1 MLPWICTDIIQILS
15 KYQSEYVYNLAY
27 HIIYLGIMFQ
37 NPMCQ
42 PTTAPSGKKTTSSK
56 LSSTSVKPT
65 SMRPTVPATKPNASL
80 AVDGNVNKIPL
91 TNLRHFSDYT
101 ITVSINVW
109 GYVCA
114 MTARCAVELLKP
126 ILKLVGFWGE
136 DFLIHSLWNDR
147 VHQLVATGG
156 FPGFILV
163 SRLEEAQV
171 TQQQFIKFSRKSLSL
186 VYTPGLK
193 DTLWK

>member
-1 MLPWICTDIIQILS
+1 
-15 KYQSEYVYNLAY
+15 
-27 HIIYLGIMFQ
+27 
-37 NPMCQ
+37 MCQ

-114 MTARCAVELLKP
+114 MTARCAAELLKP

-136 DFLIHSLWNDR
+136 YFWVHSLWNDR

-163 SRLEEAQV
+163 CHRRVSRFYPCVATRRSAGNPAAIHQ
-171 TQQQFIKFSRKSLSL
+171 IFSKVAVACL
-186 VYTPGLK
+186 YTWAK
-193 DTLWK
+193 RHTVKVNCRVQEHN

>member
-1 MLPWICTDIIQILS
+1 
-15 KYQSEYVYNLAY
+15 
-27 HIIYLGIMFQ
+27 
-37 NPMCQ
+37 MCQ

-80 AVDGNVNKIPL
+80 TVDGNVNKIPL

-171 TQQQFIKFSRKSLSL
+171 TQQQFIKFSRKLLSL